1 MRNSGHVTVCRVTKF
16 LSLYVTKQK
25 GSQSNFGARNR
36 NHYANRSRK
45 KILSSYNV
53 NYPILYLIIEPE
65 TVSKNKSEAIMNVLG
80 SVHEAN
86 VNVN

>member
-1 MRNSGHVTVCRVTKF
+1 MQIF
-16 LSLYVTKQK
+16 
-25 GSQSNFGARNR
+25 
-36 NHYANRSRK
+36 K
-45 KILSSYNV
+45 KIVSSYNV

-86 VNVN
+86 VNLN